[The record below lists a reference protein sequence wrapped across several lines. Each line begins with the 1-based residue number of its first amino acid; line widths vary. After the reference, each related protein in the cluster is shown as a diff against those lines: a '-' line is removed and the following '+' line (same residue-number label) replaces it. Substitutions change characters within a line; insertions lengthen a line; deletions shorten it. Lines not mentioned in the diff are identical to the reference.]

1 MKQLHT
7 IDLSFDKSS
16 ENRYL
21 SNTLITKIWETLENW
36 EKILLYL
43 NKRGNF
49 SSYICSD
56 CSYIYS
62 CPSCDLSLN
71 IHANP
76 ERIMCHHC
84 FYECSLASTCWHCGW
99 IELKKVWV
107 WTEQI
112 EWSIGKLFPK
122 ASIYRFDT
130 DNLKNV
136 SSKKMALRRL
146 ESTDI
151 IIGTK
156 MITTGFNIKNIWLIW
171 VILIEQELNI
181 PKYNTEEQVYSNLR
195 QLIGRWGR
203 VWQKTEIVLQ
213 TFAINNPLIQHI
225 TQKNYRDFFMETLTE
240 RKLFLYPPF
249 YELVYIVHK
258 NIDRE
263 KSLKLSEKLYNQL
276 LEKNSSQNNSITLV
290 WKPIKRNNQY
300 FSKIIIKWEDLRN
313 FLEPFRKIIL
323 KDSNISIIFEV

>member
-7 IDLSFDKSS
+7 IDLSFDKST

-21 SNTLITKIWETLENW
+21 SNTLITKIWETLKNW

-62 CPSCDLSLN
+62 CPHCDLSLN

-76 ERIMCHHC
+76 ERLMCHHC
-84 FYECSLASTCWHCGW
+84 FYECSLASTCGHCGW
-99 IELKKVWV
+99 IELKRIWV
-107 WTEQI
+107 GTEQI

-136 SSKKMALRRL
+136 SSKRTALEKL

-181 PKYNTEEQVYSNLR
+181 PRYNTEELVYSNLR

-213 TFAINNPLIQHI
+213 TYAINNPLIQHI

-240 RKLFLYPPF
+240 RKLFHYPPF
-249 YELVYIVHK
+249 YELVYIVRK

-263 KSLKLSEKLYNQL
+263 KSMKLSEKLYLDL
-276 LEKNSSQNNSITLV
+276 LEKNTENHNITLV

-300 FSKIIIKWEDLRN
+300 FSKIIIKWKHLRD
-313 FLEPFRKIIL
+313 FLEPFRKTIL
-323 KDSNISIIFEV
+323 TNSDISIIFED